1 MGKGVAR
8 TGVRG
13 RGGSSLHPPQLSP
26 GKKTWDVLLGEAK
39 VFSLGIN
46 EDASRKGGREARY
59 KGSANKR
66 PGVKEAAPPPLFRVL
81 SWPFPAPS
89 AVNGATTPGTN
100 DKIDRD

>member
-1 MGKGVAR
+1 MAP

-26 GKKTWDVLLGEAK
+26 GKKIWDVLLGEAK

-46 EDASRKGGREARY
+46 EDAPRKGRREARY

-66 PGVKEAAPPPLFRVL
+66 PGKEAAPPSLFRVL
-81 SWPFPAPS
+81 SWLFPAPG
-89 AVNGATTPGTN
+89 AVNGAATLRY
-100 DKIDRD
+100 KRRD